1 MSGTKGVDMPRAS
14 RASASQVEDVGVMEG
29 HYEDLGGFMA
39 GWETFR
45 EDIDTAPLFRGLPD
59 DRCQAA
65 HWGYVFKGSVTFHFA
80 DHDEVYEA
88 GDAYYAPPG
97 HTTTIVAGT
106 DVFEFSEAEAYAKTM
121 EVAEKNL
128 AAMQNA

>member
-1 MSGTKGVDMPRAS
+1 MPKAS
-14 RASASQVEDVGVMEG
+14 RTSASHVEDVGVMEG
-29 HYEDLGGFMA
+29 HYEDLGGFMV
-39 GWETFR
+39 GFESFR
-45 EDIDTAPLFRGLPD
+45 EDVDTAPLFKGLPD

-65 HWGYVFKGSVTFHFA
+65 HWGYVFKGGVTFQFA
-80 DHDEVYEA
+80 DHDEIYEA

-106 DVFEFSEAEAYAKTM
+106 DVIEFSDAKEYAETM
-121 EVAEKNL
+121 AVAEKNL